1 MQSPKHARACVW
13 LLIATAFWG
22 ISFPLIKS
30 IWLVQQQLVPG
41 ISSFCFASSL
51 AVLRF
56 ATAGA
61 VMALF
66 SMASLRRIT
75 RLEWEEGLG
84 LGVFGGLGILFQM
97 DGLAHTSASVSAFL
111 TQFYCLLIPIWVAW
125 CCRALPKIA
134 VAISSVMVLAGVAI
148 LAEFNWRE
156 FKMGRGEAETLLAA
170 IFFAGQILWLE
181 RPRYA
186 ANRVGN
192 FTVIMFGTIAL
203 LFTPLMFLTAP
214 SPSALVTAYSSVPVL
229 VMVAAIVTVCTLGA
243 YTLMNVWQ
251 PHVTA
256 TEAGLI
262 YCVEPVCAAFFAA
275 VLPAMISDWS
285 GISYANER
293 LTGNILIGG
302 ALITAANVLI
312 QIEAMLTR
320 RKRERSLP

>member
-1 MQSPKHARACVW
+1 
-13 LLIATAFWG
+13 
-22 ISFPLIKS
+22 
-30 IWLVQQQLVPG
+30 
-41 ISSFCFASSL
+41 
-51 AVLRF
+51 
-56 ATAGA
+56 
-61 VMALF
+61 
-66 SMASLRRIT
+66 
-75 RLEWEEGLG
+75 
-84 LGVFGGLGILFQM
+84 
-97 DGLAHTSASVSAFL
+97 
-111 TQFYCLLIPIWVAW
+111 
-125 CCRALPKIA
+125 
-134 VAISSVMVLAGVAI
+134 
-148 LAEFNWRE
+148 
-156 FKMGRGEAETLLAA
+156 
-170 IFFAGQILWLE
+170 
-181 RPRYA
+181 
-186 ANRVGN
+186 VGN